1 MPEYVF
7 SEDIYQKGVQQGE
20 EALILRLLT
29 RKFGV
34 LEPEIE
40 QRICTL
46 SMTQLEELGAVLLN
60 LKSYTDLTNYL
71 ATISP
76 KMQYPLH

>member
-1 MPEYVF
+1 MQEFVI
-7 SEDIYQKGVQQGE
+7 SQQIYHKGVQKEIQLGE

-29 RKFGV
+29 RKFGT

-46 SMTQLEELGAVLLN
+46 SLTQLDELGEMLLN
-60 LKSYTDLTNYL
+60 FKSYSDLTNYL
-71 ATISP
+71 AIG
-76 KMQYPLH
+76 

>member
-1 MPEYVF
+1 MQEYVF
-7 SEDIYQKGVQQGE
+7 FQDTYQKGVRQEIQQGE
-20 EALILRLLT
+20 EALILRLLS

-34 LEPEIE
+34 LKPEIE

-46 SMTQLEELGAVLLN
+46 PMTQLEELGEVLLN

-76 KMQYPLH
+76 

>member
-1 MPEYVF
+1 MQEYVF
-7 SEDIYQKGVQQGE
+7 SEDVYQKGVQQEIQQGE

-29 RKFGV
+29 RKFGI

-46 SMTQLEELGAVLLN
+46 SMTQLEELGEVLLN
-60 LKSYTDLTNYL
+60 LKSYTDLTKYL
-71 ATISP
+71 ATIS
-76 KMQYPLH
+76 Q

>member
-1 MPEYVF
+1 MQEYVF
-7 SEDIYQKGVQQGE
+7 FEDVDQKGVQQEIQQGE

-34 LEPEIE
+34 LSPEME

-46 SMTQLEELGAVLLN
+46 SMTQLEEVGEVLLN

-71 ATISP
+71 ATIS
-76 KMQYPLH
+76 Q

>member
-1 MPEYVF
+1 MQEYVF
-7 SEDIYQKGVQQGE
+7 SEDVYQKGVQQEIQQGE

-34 LEPEIE
+34 LEPEME

-46 SMTQLEELGAVLLN
+46 SMTQLEELGEVLLN

-71 ATISP
+71 ATIS
-76 KMQYPLH
+76 Q